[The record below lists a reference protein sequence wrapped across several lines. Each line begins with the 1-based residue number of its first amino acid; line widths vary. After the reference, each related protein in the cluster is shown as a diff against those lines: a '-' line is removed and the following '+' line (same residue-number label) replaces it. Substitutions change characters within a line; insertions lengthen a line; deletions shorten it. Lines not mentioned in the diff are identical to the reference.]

1 MPFEI
6 FSFIPFF
13 TRCSEIHGS
22 HRSLREAASCLSEI
36 TEQRD
41 SPLPEHPVTG
51 RYIHAIAKVDRH
63 GNQISF
69 QMGELQAAMELGL
82 EPKSLLTHKPA
93 VTNINNLANLYF
105 NALGSIPMLEVNLD
119 LLFEYEDRNRHFWAT
134 DAGRGQSLAY
144 ILQAAFTL
152 ELCLKAVLES
162 SGRLAEL
169 LDDESEDWKTH
180 RPVKLFELLEEQEQ
194 QKLELFWAQQSREE
208 RHFDGSYINF
218 LESVDDLYLGLR
230 YLQRDLKGVN
240 PRVEIAG
247 LLSASGVALSVANQV
262 FRDRL
267 PIKFNTTIQQVID
280 PDRAKTRELFIEGVV
295 RSFSIPDGFDPHSP
309 VDAVI
314 DTDDGKEITVNLFR
328 KMEVE
333 RYHGI
338 EGARIAFEAY
348 VREDEPSVIEYAR
361 LLYRSEDTTA
371 KPSYAQEQGIVSG
384 SVYNLEGCEF
394 VPGQRAVRLILDDD
408 TYFSRVDCIFSTK
421 EELEQLTNVR
431 LGQHVLVRGQVSLRN
446 GRPIIVLG
454 PEILHDVTNE

>member
-1 MPFEI
+1 MEV
-6 FSFIPFF
+6 
-13 TRCSEIHGS
+13 R
-22 HRSLREAASCLSEI
+22 
-36 TEQRD
+36 
-41 SPLPEHPVTG
+41 TG
-51 RYIHAIAKVDRH
+51 R
-63 GNQISF
+63 
-69 QMGELQAAMELGL
+69 
-82 EPKSLLTHKPA
+82 PT
-93 VTNINNLANLYF
+93 
-105 NALGSIPMLEVNLD
+105 
-119 LLFEYEDRNRHFWAT
+119 
-134 DAGRGQSLAY
+134 GR
-144 ILQAAFTL
+144 
-152 ELCLKAVLES
+152 S
-162 SGRLAEL
+162 SYSG
-169 LDDESEDWKTH
+169 
-180 RPVKLFELLEEQEQ
+180 FLEEQEQ
-194 QKLELFWAQQSREE
+194 QKLELFWAQQSRDE

-280 PDRAKTRELFIEGVV
+280 PDRPKTRELFIEGVV

-314 DTDDGKEITVNLFR
+314 DTDDGQEITVNLFR

-348 VREDEPSVIEYAR
+348 VREDEPSVIDYAR
-361 LLYRSEDTTA
+361 LLYRSEHTTA

-384 SVYNLEGCEF
+384 IVYNLEGCEF